1 MTDPIDALY
10 AYAQEHVMPG
20 LLAQENEYENALRC
34 VERRK
39 RAVRALLD
47 EKNAQQFKDLLGE
60 NDLLAFFQG
69 KASFRAGVQVGA
81 ALLR

>member
-20 LLAQENEYENALRC
+20 LLAQENEYENA
-34 VERRK
+34 
-39 RAVRALLD
+39 
-47 EKNAQQFKDLLGE
+47 QQLEDLLGE